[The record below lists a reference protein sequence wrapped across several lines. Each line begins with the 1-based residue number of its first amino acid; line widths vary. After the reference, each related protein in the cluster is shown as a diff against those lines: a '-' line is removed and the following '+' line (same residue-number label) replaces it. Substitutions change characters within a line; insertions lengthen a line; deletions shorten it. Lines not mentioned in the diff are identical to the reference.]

1 MIRCAL
7 GARVIAPPSCSPT
20 RACQIAS
27 TAEVP
32 CFAVRGDQP
41 IVCHD
46 HLVYIV
52 NPSKAKISHSRAEE
66 LVREAVK
73 DVGFSNG
80 TAQQDGAQEDG
91 TCQEDGAPS
100 SVPRTGAGDAGAG
113 STELVV
119 SVRNH
124 TRGVVLATLFGAS
137 EAQLRRLHFWMVA
150 RASNFAARGAPA
162 EVKPQKGKDRDGS
175 TWQFVPFEAYGRGQ
189 TDTDASGQ

>member
-1 MIRCAL
+1 M
-7 GARVIAPPSCSPT
+7 
-20 RACQIAS
+20 
-27 TAEVP
+27 
-32 CFAVRGDQP
+32 RGDQP

-73 DVGFSNG
+73 DVGFSNATAQQDVGFSNG

-91 TCQEDGAPS
+91 TAQKDGALS

-124 TRGVVLATLFGAS
+124 TRGVVLATLCGAS

-150 RASNFAARGAPA
+150 RASNFAVRGAPA